1 MKFAFFD
8 GFYVMQ
14 PLKKGVH
21 YTKFPPQ
28 YPQDVGYGLINDQWM
43 TDKIEI
49 NGINRIAPPLI

>member
-21 YTKFPPQ
+21 YTSSFEL
-28 YPQDVGYGLINDQWM
+28 YTGDLYGVSRLTFVIGIVIGSAARFLLI
-43 TDKIEI
+43 T
-49 NGINRIAPPLI
+49 